1 MSNKNI
7 EKKDEIKEETKKE
20 IKKTPRKTTKGET
33 ATSKKNSVNTSTK
46 KKVTKKVEIAQV
58 DSKIQKIINDENI
71 RENSKKK
78 IKETQEKKLKFG
90 IFEYILLLIIISLIF
105 SLLGYFIG
113 LKGNKSLDNNYVT
126 VNKELREFI
135 EEYNYILENY
145 YGEIDES
152 ELITNALKGM
162 LSSIDDYSGFIDNG
176 SNNNSISLQGEY
188 EGLGIGILNTSE
200 GDIVIATVYDD
211 SPAAKAGIKVGD
223 IVIKLNGE
231 DLTGQDN
238 SELVDK
244 ISELDGDINLTIIRD
259 DEELEFNLKKEHV
272 VLRSVTYEM
281 LENNIGYI
289 QVGIFAENTDEQF
302 QEVLTN
308 LESQNMQSL
317 IIDLRGN
324 SGGHLSSAR
333 NILSLFLNDTHIIYQ
348 TENYNGIEKVY
359 SSGTKDKDYKIIILQ
374 DLGSASASEVVASS
388 LREQLDAYIIGNTSF
403 GKGTVQTVRNVDGV
417 GKYKV
422 TTTKWLTSNGV
433 WIEGNGIVPDL
444 EVSLTEDYFK
454 NPTRENDDQ
463 FQAALSYLKE
473 EN

>member
-1 MSNKNI
+1 MANKDI
-7 EKKDEIKEETKKE
+7 EKKDEIKKETKK
-20 IKKTPRKTTKGET
+20 TSRKTVNGKAT
-33 ATSKKNSVNTSTK
+33 TSKKNSANVSPK
-46 KKVTKKVEIAQV
+46 KKATKKVELAQV
-58 DSKIQKIINDENI
+58 DSKIQKIITDENI
-71 RENSKKK
+71 HRNSNEEIKKT
-78 IKETQEKKLKFG
+78 KEEKLNFG
-90 IFEYILLLIIISLIF
+90 IFEYVLLLVIISLIF

-113 LKGNKSLDNNYVT
+113 LKGNKSLDDNYVT

-200 GDIVIATVYDD
+200 GDIIIATVYDD
-211 SPAAKAGIKVGD
+211 SPASKAGIKSGD
-223 IVIKLNGE
+223 IVTKLNGE

-244 ISELDGDINLTIIRD
+244 ISELNGDINLTIIRD
-259 DEELEFNLKKEHV
+259 GEELNFNLKKEKV
-272 VLRSVTYEM
+272 VLKSVTYEM

-289 QVGIFAENTDEQF
+289 QVSIFAENTDEQF
-302 QEVLTN
+302 KEALTN
-308 LESQNMQSL
+308 LENQNMQSL

-324 SGGHLSSAR
+324 SGGHLSSVR
-333 NILSLFLNDTHIIYQ
+333 NMLSLFLNDTHVIYQ
-348 TENYNGIEKVY
+348 TENDKGIEKVY
-359 SSGTKDKDYKIIILQ
+359 STGTKDKEYKIVILQ
-374 DLGSASASEVVASS
+374 DLGSASASEVMASS
-388 LREQLDAYIIGNTSF
+388 LREQLGAYIIGNTSF

-417 GKYKV
+417 GEYKV

-433 WIEGNGIVPDL
+433 WVDGNGIVPDL

-454 NPTRENDDQ
+454 NPTRENDNQ
-463 FQAALSYLKE
+463 FQAAVDYLKG

>member
-1 MSNKNI
+1 MANKDI
-7 EKKDEIKEETKKE
+7 EKKDEIKKETKK
-20 IKKTPRKTTKGET
+20 TSRKTVNGKA
-33 ATSKKNSVNTSTK
+33 ATSKKNSANVSPK
-46 KKVTKKVEIAQV
+46 KKATKKVELAQV
-58 DSKIQKIINDENI
+58 DSKIQKIITDENI
-71 RENSKKK
+71 HRNSNEEIKKK
-78 IKETQEKKLKFG
+78 KEEKLNFG
-90 IFEYILLLIIISLIF
+90 IFEYVLLLVIISLIF

-113 LKGNKSLDNNYVT
+113 LKGNKSLDDNYVT

-200 GDIVIATVYDD
+200 GDIIIATVYDD
-211 SPAAKAGIKVGD
+211 SPASKAGIKSGD
-223 IVIKLNGE
+223 IVTKLNGE

-244 ISELDGDINLTIIRD
+244 ISELNGDINLTIIRD
-259 DEELEFNLKKEHV
+259 GEELNFNLKKEKV
-272 VLRSVTYEM
+272 VLKSVTYEM

-289 QVGIFAENTDEQF
+289 QVSIFAENTDEQF
-302 QEVLTN
+302 KEALTN
-308 LESQNMQSL
+308 LENQNMQSL

-324 SGGHLSSAR
+324 SGGHLSSVR
-333 NILSLFLNDTHIIYQ
+333 NMLSLFLNDTHVIYQ
-348 TENYNGIEKVY
+348 TENDKGIEKVY
-359 SSGTKDKDYKIIILQ
+359 STGTKDKEYKIVILQ
-374 DLGSASASEVVASS
+374 DLGSASASEVMASS
-388 LREQLDAYIIGNTSF
+388 LREQLGAYIIGNTSF

-417 GKYKV
+417 GEYKV

-433 WIEGNGIVPDL
+433 WVDGNGIVPDL

-454 NPTRENDDQ
+454 NPTRENDNQ
-463 FQAALSYLKE
+463 FQAAVDYLKG